1 MTDRL
6 ALREALVSKNVH
18 LNTIFD
24 IIKIFFIK
32 APSGEI
38 SGSSRRFPLKL
49 TGTDRQAAAPVS
61 IGMHLRI
68 QNFGYFFKL

>member
-6 ALREALVSKNVH
+6 ALREALASNVH
-18 LNTIFD
+18 FNTIFD

-38 SGSSRRFPLKL
+38 SGSSRRSPLKL
-49 TGTDRQAAAPVS
+49 TGTYRQADE
-61 IGMHLRI
+61 HR
-68 QNFGYFFKL
+68 